1 MPAQFG
7 AFFDF
12 SRLLVVVTLTVCT
25 CAYLHE
31 GTRMAYATMEQWNP
45 KNNPRPGVAGI
56 AWKFARI
63 GERLSP
69 WVALSCLLLAF
80 HMLFIKDDAV

>member
-1 MPAQFG
+1 MLG

-12 SRLLVVVTLTVCT
+12 SRLLVVVTLLICT

-31 GTRMAYATMEQWNP
+31 GTRMAYSTMEQWNP
-45 KNNPRPGVAGI
+45 KNNPRPGIAGV

-63 GERLSP
+63 GERKSQF
-69 WVALSCLLLAF
+69 VAGACLVLAF
-80 HMLFIKDDAV
+80 HMLFIKSDA